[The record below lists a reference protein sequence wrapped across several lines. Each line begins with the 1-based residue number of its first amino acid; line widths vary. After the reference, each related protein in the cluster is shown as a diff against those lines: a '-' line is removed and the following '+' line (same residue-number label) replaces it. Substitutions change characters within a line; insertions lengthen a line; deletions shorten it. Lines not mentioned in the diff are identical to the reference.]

1 MADDNVI
8 RRPVTSSSD
17 VAQRMGELVQRADA
31 SKSVVEEAAMSLVSE
46 VDKMAK
52 QIGVFQDY
60 LEEIRELG
68 GNVGVDGNGTGAAMV
83 LENPELTDAVKE
95 QTEAARETRE
105 TFASLQDKIE
115 KEQQERTKKVDEFIL
130 ALDDDRRQMAE
141 EMRQRDN
148 DFYDKMSNV
157 VRQSSASSQQSSF
170 DRLVEAA
177 QGPGI
182 ADRVT
187 QGAGTL
193 SDVAQAGTSVIGALG
208 QGGARG
214 MGTIASVLSK
224 AGGALKFLGP
234 VGAVLGTAVAGLNLI
249 EGGIDQFQGLKN
261 SSLEATG
268 STGNLNVGIEQGI
281 QSKMTEFTTN
291 LSDKDVQTIQQGLMK
306 GGATYGSE
314 TYGQGY
320 DWVVGAT
327 QERGL
332 SASKATD
339 EYVKSVVKGGK
350 SIDYL
355 NEKFDT
361 LASVA
366 ESTGASLSA
375 VQQQQQ
381 DFSNTMSSLTGSST
395 EADAAGVD
403 LTRFFGDASGNS
415 AVAAN
420 GFISANGDN
429 PMFQTN
435 VSQNI
440 ASGMD
445 TGQAYAAAIQ
455 QTAGYASQ
463 TKGSEVEALVD
474 AVLNGDSE
482 KFKSIVNGL
491 KTATGLGPN
500 GGTKMLAKQV
510 AVQQSLASLFGMQS
524 LPVDLFGN
532 PDEVFNMLS
541 DVLVGGANR
550 AQQEDI
556 GEDGVNSMLDR
567 AKGLGGSTEASSI
580 NTYSEAGIIEMTGMQ
595 NYVSGLESDGKK
607 GDSVLKGILS
617 KNYADLSDDEK
628 AIFMQA
634 MQLSGEVTSEDMAG
648 MTEEGMERMF
658 GDTAWSYG
666 EYGKDIFN
674 NQTGAAEFLA
684 NKFDWGTKNEDWFGY
699 ANSGAGEAPISLTV
713 RWEDDAEK
721 VVAIMAERGKEQMQS
736 DNGGS

>member
-68 GNVGVDGNGTGAAMV
+68 GNVGMDGNGTGAAMV
-83 LENPELTDAVKE
+83 LETPELTEAVKE

-141 EMRQRDN
+141 EMRQRDD

-177 QGPGI
+177 QGPST

-187 QGAGTL
+187 QGAGTI

-208 QGGARG
+208 QGGTRG
-214 MGTIASVLSK
+214 MGTIANVLSK
-224 AGGALKFLGP
+224 AGGVLKFLGP
-234 VGAVLGTAVAGLNLI
+234 VGAVLGTAVAGLNLV
-249 EGGIDQFQGLKN
+249 ESGIDQFQGLKN
-261 SSLEATG
+261 ASLEATG
-268 STGNLNVGIEQGI
+268 STGNLNVGVEQGI

-291 LSDKDVQTIQQGLMK
+291 LNDKDVQTIQQGLMS

-320 DWVVGAT
+320 DWVVNAT

-339 EYVKSVVKGGK
+339 EYVKAVVKGGK
-350 SIDYL
+350 SVDYL
-355 NEKFDT
+355 NEKFDA

-366 ESTGASLSA
+366 ESTGASLSSI
-375 VQQQQQ
+375 QQQQQ
-381 DFSNTMSSLTGSST
+381 DFSKTMAGLTGSSV
-395 EADAAGVD
+395 EADAVGVD
-403 LTRFFGDASGNS
+403 LTRFFGDANGNS

-420 GFISANGDN
+420 GFISTYGNN
-429 PMFQTN
+429 PMFQNN

-455 QTAGYASQ
+455 QTVGYASQ
-463 TKGSEVEALVD
+463 TKGGDVEALVN
-474 AVLNGDSE
+474 AVMNGDRD
-482 KFKSIVNGL
+482 KFNSIVGEL
-491 KTATGLGPN
+491 KSASGLGID
-500 GGTKMLAKQV
+500 GMAKQIS
-510 AVQQSLASLFGMQS
+510 VQQQLASLFGMSQLPMS
-524 LPVDLFGN
+524 LIED
-532 PDEVFNMLS
+532 PDGVFDMLS

-556 GEDGVNSMLDR
+556 GEEGVNSMLDR
-567 AKGLGGSTEASSI
+567 AKELGGSTEASSV
-580 NTYSEAGIIEMTGMQ
+580 NTYSEAGIIEVSSMT
-595 NYVSGLESDGKK
+595 NYVSGLNANGKK
-607 GDSVLKGILS
+607 GDAVLKDILS
-617 KNYADLSDDEK
+617 KDYADLSDDEK

-634 MQLSGEVTSEDMAG
+634 MELSGEVTAKDMSG

-658 GDTAWSYG
+658 SDTAWSYG
-666 EYGKDIFN
+666 EYGKDIFG
-674 NQTGAAEFLA
+674 NQTGAASFLSG
-684 NKFDWGTKNEDWFGY
+684 KFDWGTKNEDWFGY
-699 ANSGAGEAPISLTV
+699 ASSETGEAPIALTV
-713 RWEDDAEK
+713 RWEDDADK
-721 VVAIMAERGKEQMQS
+721 IVAIMAERGREQMQS